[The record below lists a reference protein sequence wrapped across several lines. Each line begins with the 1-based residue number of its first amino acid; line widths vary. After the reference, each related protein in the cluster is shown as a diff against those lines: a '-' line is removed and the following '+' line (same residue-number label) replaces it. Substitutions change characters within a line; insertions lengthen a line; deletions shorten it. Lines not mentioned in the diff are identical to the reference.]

1 MAAESAP
8 AAPAEEEDKGGKKLK
23 LKQVLSQAEKYLS
36 RGDYQ
41 KAIQLLESARS
52 SDSSKEIMLQLGQA
66 YEFWSEQESGA
77 KQKAITKKAIEAY
90 KQVKNAEAKA
100 RIQDLQSRLH

>member
-1 MAAESAP
+1 
-8 AAPAEEEDKGGKKLK
+8 
-23 LKQVLSQAEKYLS
+23 
-36 RGDYQ
+36 
-41 KAIQLLESARS
+41 S